1 MHIILKIQ
9 YKEENPMT
17 QVTTDKILY
26 MFCQLHAH
34 MLGGG
39 YKLGVILCS
48 FVSFL
53 I

>member
-17 QVTTDKILY
+17 QVTTDEILY

-39 YKLGVILCS
+39 YAKLGSYYLVLYP
-48 FVSFL
+48 F
-53 I
+53 

>member
-26 MFCQLHAH
+26 VFQLHAH
-34 MLGGG
+34 MLGGVCKIG
-39 YKLGVILCS
+39 IIRSS

-53 I
+53 T

>member
-26 MFCQLHAH
+26 VFQLHAH

-39 YKLGVILCS
+39 CAKLGSYDLVLYP
-48 FVSFL
+48 F
-53 I
+53 